1 MLLQV
6 NVSLDR
12 SGPIFF
18 VFFPNCPLCF
28 KRQITLSI
36 VLSSKTRFDLFATV
50 DTPKMNCLSILDEN
64 HGVTDQ
70 HNDEKAA
77 SNGGAEMGLDS

>member
-1 MLLQV
+1 
-6 NVSLDR
+6 
-12 SGPIFF
+12 
-18 VFFPNCPLCF
+18 
-28 KRQITLSI
+28 
-36 VLSSKTRFDLFATV
+36 
-50 DTPKMNCLSILDEN
+50 MNCLSILDKN